1 MTEQIYAKA
10 DRLGDEGQKKH
21 LFLGKAACHGCPI
34 RCSQMGAVRTGKHAH
49 LITDI
54 VEYESAALMGSNL
67 DIHDVR
73 AVAHL
78 VKLCDTYGLDSM
90 STGGVIAFAFEA
102 AEKNLIRRPRASSWL
117 LAAWTARPTS
127 SGPSPGRR
135 RTGASAGPGCQTGGR
150 PTGAGE

>member
-1 MTEQIYAKA
+1 VPWSNSVGTLPFRNQFDQVDDKA

-34 RCSQMGAVRTGKHAH
+34 RCSQMGAMRTGNYAH
-49 LITDI
+49 TITDI

-78 VKLCDTYGLDSM
+78 VKLCD
-90 STGGVIAFAFEA
+90 A
-102 AEKNLIRRPRASSWL
+102 IRPGQHVHRRDHRVCL
-117 LAAWTARPTS
+117 R
-127 SGPSPGRR
+127 SG
-135 RTGASAGPGCQTGGR
+135 
-150 PTGAGE
+150 